1 MSLDEADIS
10 RLRDIFVQKTDCDDK
25 MSEADDRLDV
35 VVTDMAVMKSQMKTL
50 IGILT
55 TIAIPVLAVAVK
67 YLFGGA

>member
-10 RLRDIFVQKTDCDDK
+10 RLKDIFVQKTDCDDK
-25 MSEADDRLDV
+25 MSKSDDRLDT

-55 TIAIPVLAVAVK
+55 TIAVPILAIAVK